1 MKYFNFAIVASF
13 FCLWLDSL
21 LSNDAQI
28 IVGFILILTF
38 GILHG
43 ANDLLLIKKID
54 INKEQLSLQ
63 KTLLYYIVVV
73 AVGSLLFWII
83 PWFALLLFIIVSGY
97 HFGEQQWENIE
108 KSTLFKFFE
117 FNYGLFILLLLFVF
131 HSKEVQ
137 EVIQNITFVIVPER

>member
-43 ANDLLLIKKID
+43 AMPAKMREDRNWQLIEVFEECPLFERLPNEIELMEDHCEAVSIPKDFIH
-54 INKEQLSLQ
+54 
-63 KTLLYYIVVV
+63 V
-73 AVGSLLFWII
+73 AVSDATVNEGMMHQSKPFYGVQFH
-83 PWFALLLFIIVSGY
+83 PEVSGN
-97 HFGEQQWENIE
+97 HGALILENFVHICE
-108 KSTLFKFFE
+108 K
-117 FNYGLFILLLLFVF
+117 
-131 HSKEVQ
+131 HPKETS
-137 EVIQNITFVIVPER
+137 E